1 MNDNNLYKIGAI
13 SRLTGIPTVT
23 IRMWERR
30 YGLVTPQ
37 RTEAGGRLYT
47 QEDLQRLGLVKRAV
61 DAGHAI
67 STVANL
73 PNEEILARFK
83 LDEGST
89 DANLNEPIQLAI
101 VGEYLGRRISQ
112 QGDHDLFITA
122 SSFNSI
128 EAAKQSPSAATK
140 IDVVVVEKDFIDITS
155 GKEIAELRQHLNAK
169 VALVVYGFGDSQA
182 TQALESSL
190 IRSIKGPVNI
200 NQLARAS
207 VAALG
212 LPNFAEVDA
221 PEELQQLLYQPIPA
235 RRFGPARL
243 AELTERSDVVKCECP
258 NHLAELITSLNAF
271 EQYSEHCE
279 NRNKEDA
286 AMHMLLHVTT
296 AKARRMLED
305 ALNHLVE
312 FEGTTEAG

>member
-1 MNDNNLYKIGAI
+1 MADNNLYKIGAI

-30 YGLVTPQ
+30 YHLVTPQ

-47 QEDLQRLGLVKRAV
+47 QEDLQRLGLIKQAV

-73 PNEEILARFK
+73 STDEILTRVKSKTSNNNAP
-83 LDEGST
+83 D
-89 DANLNEPIQLAI
+89 EPIGLII
-101 VGEYLGRRISQ
+101 VGEYLSKRLEQ
-112 QGDHDLFITA
+112 QGEHELFTTLK
-122 SSFNSI
+122 SY
-128 EAAKQSPSAATK
+128 PSTQAATEQSSNLNEV
-140 IDVVVVEKDFIDITS
+140 DVVVIEKDFIDNSTH
-155 GKEIAELRQHLNAK
+155 KEVSQIRQHFNAK
-169 VALVVYGFGDSQA
+169 AALVVYSFGDQSV
-182 TQALESSL
+182 TETLESSL
-190 IRSIKGPVNI
+190 IRAIKGPVSL

-212 LPNFAEVDA
+212 LPNLADIDA
-221 PEELQQLLYQPIPA
+221 PEELQKLLYQPIPA

-243 AELTERSDVVKCECP
+243 AELTEKSDVVKCECP

-279 NRNKEDA
+279 NRNKDDA